1 MAIGVISPGAKWNLK
16 GSQKPTR
23 WTRTFFDVWVAVEYC
38 DLILWNVLS
47 DWLLVFVM
55 AFVGSSCL
63 QPEVELS
70 LVKWAFIISYICYFG
85 CLLSL
90 PYHADNTFKNFNI
103 LSDVAL
109 RTLLQTFV
117 IQIKMS
123 DSRRRSTRRV
133 KKRSASYDVNDLV
146 QVGCQSVCSL
156 PC

>member
-1 MAIGVISPGAKWNLK
+1 VAIGVISPGAKWNLK

-109 RTLLQTFV
+109 EHYYKPLSYKSKCRTPDEGRHV
-117 IQIKMS
+117 E
-123 DSRRRSTRRV
+123 SRS
-133 KKRSASYDVNDLV
+133 V
-146 QVGCQSVCSL
+146 QL
-156 PC
+156 PTT